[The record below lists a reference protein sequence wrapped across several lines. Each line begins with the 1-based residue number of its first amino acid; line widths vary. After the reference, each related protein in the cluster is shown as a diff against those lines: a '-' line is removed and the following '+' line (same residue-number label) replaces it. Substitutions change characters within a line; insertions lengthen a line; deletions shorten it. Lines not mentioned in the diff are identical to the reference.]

1 MNICYV
7 ERETV
12 IRECDD
18 GNLEVVTFVF
28 FP

>member
-1 MNICYV
+1 MNTCHV